1 MRVRTVMSTSMV
13 MYRIPAAFDYTRII
27 RNKPKPL
34 LHRDALGEIA
44 RLIHITFPCESRVI
58 SNEL

>member
-13 MYRIPAAFDYTRII
+13 MYWVPEAFDYTRII
-27 RNKPKPL
+27 CNKRKVL
-34 LHRDALGEIA
+34 LHRDALGEIP
-44 RLIHITFPCESRVI
+44 RLIHITFPRERRVI

>member
-1 MRVRTVMSTSMV
+1 MV
-13 MYRIPAAFDYTRII
+13 MYRVPEAFDYTRII

-34 LHRDALGEIA
+34 LHRDALGEIP
-44 RLIHITFPCESRVI
+44 RLIHITFPRESRVI